1 MTISTIINGA
11 VASLL
16 PLAASQMVKLATLDP
31 ATATNTFLGITMH

>member
-16 PLAASQMVKLATLDP
+16 PLAASQMVKLAPTGE
-31 ATATNTFLGITMH
+31 TNLFLGITMH